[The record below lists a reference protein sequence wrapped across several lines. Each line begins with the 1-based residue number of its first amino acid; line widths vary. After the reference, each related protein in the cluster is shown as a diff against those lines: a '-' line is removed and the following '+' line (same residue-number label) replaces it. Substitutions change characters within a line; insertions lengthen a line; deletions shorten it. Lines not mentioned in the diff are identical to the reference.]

1 METCTKLDSCE
12 KIKIIMDKD
21 MLDFQ
26 CANAI
31 KEVCKKCDRPKGYHI
46 EHAFHCEVCGKPF
59 DRDGGHSCGAIH
71 QRTIDCPHCGKTI
84 EVGVV

>member
-1 METCTKLDSCE
+1 MTNCTKIDTCE

-26 CANAI
+26 YADCI
-31 KEVCKKCDRPKGYHI
+31 REVCMKCNRPKGYDY
-46 EHAFHCEVCGKPF
+46 AFNCEVCGKPF

-71 QRTIDCPHCGKTI
+71 KHHIDCPHCGKII
-84 EVGVV
+84 EIGVV